1 MLLQWE
7 MELGAKILEIIT
19 ELALDGK
26 AAKLNQ
32 CTVMHD
38 LTSSDKG

>member
-1 MLLQWE
+1 
-7 MELGAKILEIIT
+7 MELGAKISEIIA

-38 LTSSDKG
+38 LTSFDKG

>member
-1 MLLQWE
+1 
-7 MELGAKILEIIT
+7 MELGAKIPEIIT
-19 ELALDGK
+19 ELALYGK

-38 LTSSDKG
+38 LTSSDKD